1 MAALAEANPR
11 PDKLLEAVERP
22 PLLRFAELLEAA
34 DPPLED
40 LDGVL
45 LDEELPFEAEPP
57 RLGLFDAVFDEA
69 LLLAELRPP
78 EVLLALPLNLFVP
91 LVEDF
96 LDAALRPVEELFD
109 AALEE
114 DFEAAFFGAALDLE
128 READLDEVPLLEPV
142 RLDVPPL
149 PEDLVAPFEDFEAAL
164 DAPFEVPP
172 REEEPREDELLD
184 ADLDVD
190 LVAVFEED
198 LPPELLDAAFFWA
211 AFLVDFAMF
220 NEFLMRLINFSLQ
233 ITTM

>member
-11 PDKLLEAVERP
+11 PDELLEAVERP

-40 LDGVL
+40 
-45 LDEELPFEAEPP
+45 
-57 RLGLFDAVFDEA
+57 FDA
-69 LLLAELRPP
+69 
-78 EVLLALPLNLFVP
+78 
-91 LVEDF
+91 
-96 LDAALRPVEELFD
+96 
-109 AALEE
+109 
-114 DFEAAFFGAALDLE
+114 
-128 READLDEVPLLEPV
+128 VPLLEPL
-142 RLDVPPL
+142 RLDEPPL
-149 PEDLVAPFEDFEAAL
+149 LADFVAPFEDLEAAL

-198 LPPELLDAAFFWA
+198 RPPELLDAAFFGA
-211 AFLVDFAMF
+211 AFFVDFAMF
-220 NEFLMRLINFSLQ
+220 NEFLIRLINFSLQ